1 MDGCTAHSNL
11 KYYVCICTMR
21 TYVILAWYVESV
33 QYSVSEHELQ
43 AKPLHRHQGKEGK
56 GRKRGWQTQ
65 GGSKGEGGRMGG
77 GGRGEEEEWEVGV
90 GGRREGWSKKRWGR
104 REQIKAP
111 TL

>member
-1 MDGCTAHSNL
+1 
-11 KYYVCICTMR
+11 
-21 TYVILAWYVESV
+21 
-33 QYSVSEHELQ
+33 
-43 AKPLHRHQGKEGK
+43 
-56 GRKRGWQTQ
+56 
-65 GGSKGEGGRMGG
+65 MGG